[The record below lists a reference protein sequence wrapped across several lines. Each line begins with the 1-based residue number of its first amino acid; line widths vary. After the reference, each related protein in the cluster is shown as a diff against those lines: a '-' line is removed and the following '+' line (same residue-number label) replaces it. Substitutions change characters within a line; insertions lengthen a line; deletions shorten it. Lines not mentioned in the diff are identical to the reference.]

1 MRYKPEPESD
11 RRDTSSSEEDKEFK
25 DLLNQMWTIRQD
37 KRQDY
42 NVQAKGNFLEIE
54 NFKMAELFGVP
65 AWVGIMIRISD
76 KFTRLAS
83 FVRKGYNAVKD
94 ETVEDTL
101 LDMANYSLLCL
112 IEYRKQKEKEV
123 SK

>member
-1 MRYKPEPESD
+1 MIKPLNSNSKD
-11 RRDTSSSEEDKEFK
+11 LNEDEEFK
-25 DLLNQMWTIRQD
+25 NLLKQMWTIRQK

-54 NFKMAELFGVP
+54 NFKMAELFGIP
-65 AWVGIMIRISD
+65 SWVGILIRISD

-83 FVRKGYNAVKD
+83 FVRKGFNAVED

-101 LDMANYSLLCL
+101 LDLANYSLLCL
-112 IEYRKQKEKEV
+112 IEYKKGKV
-123 SK
+123 KNG